1 MSTYVQVTIDVAS
14 PEAGVIKEV
23 IHIFFYDS
31 FMFLWDEVWW
41 LSLQILIELLCM
53 IFGSI

>member
-23 IHIFFYDS
+23 IHIFF
-31 FMFLWDEVWW
+31 MIV
-41 LSLQILIELLCM
+41 LCSCGRR
-53 IFGSI
+53 FDD